1 MKSTNIKLNIKDNI
15 ENDFGHKDEYIEIP
29 LSRLHIDAKV
39 FLEMIKFGLNKVLPL
54 FKNQSFFL
62 NRTKQI
68 KPNLKVNAVRFFYFS
83 LYDTLLK
90 NRQTVNKTID
100 KLLPLKLKEIS
111 QILDNYEWNVHV
123 EYKRGFRGDNLLLF
137 MKEMNNDYVE
147 RLNNIYTIVSI
158 QSVKYPSM
166 KGELIFD
173 EFMCLYDKSNNVEIN
188 AGKRIG
194 TLNLFHNHSEYA
206 LNFRDLKNEKSKLK
220 LLIDTDKK
228 SENTDIDMLLNNFN
242 QFIGRYSQCYK
253 PLEGFKLLIE
263 ASDCLKWRIYYSEQ
277 SGNVFNA
284 KREYFAEKSFSIK
297 ENNDDNILRAIISM
311 MKYIS
316 GFKCNF
322 NNDFMLNYEIIDDI
336 INERLL
342 EENEIEQLFETL
354 SLLKY

>member
-1 MKSTNIKLNIKDNI
+1 MKSKNIKINIKDNI
-15 ENDFGHKDEYIEIP
+15 EDEFCNKEEYIEIP
-29 LSRLHIDAKV
+29 LSRPHIDAKV
-39 FLEMIKFGLNKVLPL
+39 FLEVIKFGLNKVLP
-54 FKNQSFFL
+54 FSKNQSFVL
-62 NRTKQI
+62 KKI
-68 KPNLKVNAVRFFYFS
+68 KRITPNLGINPVRFFYFP
-83 LYDTLLK
+83 LCKTLLK
-90 NRQTVNKTID
+90 NRRIINKKIN
-100 KLLPLKLKEIS
+100 KLLPSKLKDIS
-111 QILDNYEWNVHV
+111 QALDNYEWNVHV
-123 EYKRGFRGDNLLLF
+123 EYRRGFRGDDLLLF
-137 MKEMNNDYVE
+137 MKGMNNDHVE

-158 QSVKYPSM
+158 QSVKCPSM

-228 SENTDIDMLLNNFN
+228 SENTEVDILLNNFN
-242 QFIGRYSQCYK
+242 QFLEKYSQCYK
-253 PLEGFKLLIE
+253 PLKGFKLLVE